1 MGIPGFWDP
10 IVIIGIPFSTQ
21 MADDSG
27 DAYDSGGY
35 SQFSGKEWPS
45 VKWPIQVVGSRDLP
59 GQMEGSC

>member
-45 VKWPIQVVGSRDLP
+45 VKWPI
-59 GQMEGSC
+59 